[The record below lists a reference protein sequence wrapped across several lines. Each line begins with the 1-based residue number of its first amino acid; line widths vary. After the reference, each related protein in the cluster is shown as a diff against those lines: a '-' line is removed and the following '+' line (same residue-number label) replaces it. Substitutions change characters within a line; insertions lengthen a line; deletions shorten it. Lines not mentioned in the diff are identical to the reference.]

1 MTNKAPLE
9 NVEAVG
15 VMVNALARA
24 FADCEVSEAEG
35 VFNRLES
42 LLVADR
48 DSGKVDRQ
56 VWRQSQDIVDRLR
69 ELVKFYYD
77 TGIRT

>member
-9 NVEAVG
+9 NAEAVG

-24 FADCEVSEAEG
+24 LADCEAAEAEG
-35 VFNRLES
+35 LFNRLEY

-56 VWRQSQDIVDRLR
+56 VWRQAQDIVDRL
-69 ELVKFYYD
+69 
-77 TGIRT
+77 